1 MSRLF
6 TSTRGL
12 CSWRNR
18 LASPDKQW
26 KRKYSAFETAVSWEA
41 ASSSASGLPKELETL
56 LRTTFDDPMLLLAV
70 AEHKVDLVGGNAA
83 SQSDVWAVINTSRGL
98 LSLTVEAKALESFGN
113 ETLERWLGGTSEQSI
128 KNRKDR
134 WEHVRANLPAT
145 ESYLGVRYQMLHR
158 CASAVIEAKRLG
170 ASHAAFVVQ
179 AFNTPKTSFREFEK
193 FCSALDIPAGRGSLA
208 VTTSNGISLAIG
220 WIDCPLATDATIAT
234 CA

>member
-12 CSWRNR
+12 CSWRDR

-41 ASSSASGLPKELETL
+41 ASSSASGLPKELEML
-56 LRTTFDDPMLLLAV
+56 LTAAFDDPILLLAV
-70 AEHKVDLVGGNAA
+70 AEHKVGLVGGNAA

-113 ETLERWLGGTSEQSI
+113 ETLERWLAGTSEQSI
-128 KNRKDR
+128 KNRKGR
-134 WEHVRANLPAT
+134 WEHVRANLPPA

-158 CASAVIEAKRLG
+158 CAAAVIEAKRLG
-170 ASHAAFVVQ
+170 AAHAAFVVQ
-179 AFNTPKTSFREFEK
+179 AFNTPETSFREFEM
-193 FCSALDIPAGRGSLA
+193 FCSVLGIPAARGSLA
-208 VTTSNGISLAIG
+208 TTTANGISLTIG
-220 WIDCPLATDATIAT
+220 WIDCPLATDATIAA